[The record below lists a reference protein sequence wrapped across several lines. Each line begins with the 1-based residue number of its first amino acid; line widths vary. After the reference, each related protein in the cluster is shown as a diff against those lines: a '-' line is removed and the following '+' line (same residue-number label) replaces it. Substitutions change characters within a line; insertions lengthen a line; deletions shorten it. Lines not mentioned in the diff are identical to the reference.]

1 MKKEAFEAI
10 AVLIGTIIGA
20 GVLGIPYVVYKAG
33 FFTGLLV
40 ILLIG
45 LAVLITYICLG
56 EVILRT
62 KGIHQ
67 LTGYAEKYLGKIGKF
82 LMTFAMIG
90 GINGALIIYLIGE
103 GETLSALFNG
113 PPLFYSLLFFIVM
126 SIIVFLGVKVLGESE
141 LLLTSSLIFV
151 IIIMFLSSINKI
163 NLANLSGFS
172 LKNLL
177 IPYGVILFAFLGA
190 SAVPEMNE
198 ILIKNKKAMKK
209 AIFIGCLIP
218 LIVYIL
224 FTTIT
229 IAVTGENI
237 TEIATIGL
245 GKALGSYFN
254 IFGNLFAIFAM
265 ATCFIALG
273 IALKEM
279 YQYDYKINKN
289 IAWLL
294 TCFIPLI
301 LFLIGIRKFTST
313 IGFVGALAGGIESI
327 LIILMWW
334 SSKKKSDR
342 KPEYIINLK
351 YLGYPLII
359 IFLIGAIY
367 EIIRIIF

>member
-1 MKKEAFEAI
+1 MKKEVLQAI

-20 GVLGIPYVVYKAG
+20 GVLGIPYIVYKSG

-40 ILLIG
+40 IILIG
-45 LAVLITYICLG
+45 LSVLITYICLG

-67 LTGYAEKYLGKIGKF
+67 LTGYAEKYLGRIGKA
-82 LMTFAMIG
+82 LMTFAMVG
-90 GINGALIIYLIGE
+90 GINGALIVYLIGE
-103 GETLSALFNG
+103 GESLSALFSG
-113 PPLFYSLLFFIVM
+113 PPLFYSLLFFVIMAV
-126 SIIVFLGVKVLGESE
+126 IIFLGIKILGKSE

-151 IIIMFLSSINKI
+151 VIVIFLSSINKI

-177 IPYGVILFAFLGA
+177 IPYGVIMFAFLGA

-198 ILIKNKKAMKK
+198 ILVKNKKEFKK

-224 FTTIT
+224 FTAIT
-229 IAVTGENI
+229 IAVTGAD
-237 TEIATIGL
+237 TAEIATIGL
-245 GKALGSYFN
+245 GRALGGYFN

-289 IAWLL
+289 IAWAL
-294 TCFIPLI
+294 TCFIPLA

-342 KPEYIINLK
+342 KPEYNFNFK
-351 YLGYPLII
+351 YIGYVLIL
-359 IFLIGAIY
+359 IFLIGAIN
-367 EIIRIIF
+367 EIIKIII